1 MKINRPKY
9 IEQLLN
15 ARENG
20 LIKIVTGM
28 RRCGKSYL
36 LSNLFVDA
44 LKQYGVNE
52 EEILFVNMDSLRS
65 RKYRNPE
72 HLLDTIELFCNVSD
86 KMHYVII
93 DEVQM
98 VEDFTE
104 LLNSLLHIPN
114 LDVYVTGSNSRF
126 LSTDIATEFRGRS
139 YEIHLFPLSFAD
151 YLSSTDGD
159 LGKAWDYY
167 KQYGGLPALVS
178 MNTEERIAYLKQL
191 STTLYLRDIVERH
204 NVENTSELRELIR
217 VLASSVGSLT
227 NATNLS
233 NTFASKKRL
242 SLSDNTVSKYIK
254 YFEEA
259 FLIEKSVRYDIRGKQ
274 YIGAQAKYYFQDVG
288 IRNALLSFRQ
298 SDDGHVMENVVYN
311 ELCSRGY
318 SVDVGN
324 VIVRPQG
331 MPRQTLEVDF
341 VANKGSKRYYIQSA
355 YQMLTDEKIAQEKRS
370 LLHIND
376 SFKKIVLTMGFQSP
390 RHDEDGIVTMGLYQF
405 LSDPDSLDR

>member
-355 YQMLTDEKIAQEKRS
+355 YQMLTDEKSHKKSGLCCTLTIPSKR
-370 LLHIND
+370 
-376 SFKKIVLTMGFQSP
+376 
-390 RHDEDGIVTMGLYQF
+390 
-405 LSDPDSLDR
+405 

>member
-390 RHDEDGIVTMGLYQF
+390 RQDEDGIVTMGLYQF

>member
-15 ARENG
+15 ARGNG

-242 SLSDNTVSKYIK
+242 SLSDNTISKYIK

>member
-298 SDDGHVMENVVYN
+298 SDDGHVMENVIYN

>member
-1 MKINRPKY
+1 M
-9 IEQLLN
+9 N

-20 LIKIVTGM
+20 LIKVVTGI

-36 LSNLFVDA
+36 LSDLFVDE
-44 LKQYGVNE
+44 LKQSDVE
-52 EEILFVNMDSLRS
+52 ENDIMFVNMDNIRS
-65 RKYRNPE
+65 RKFRNPE
-72 HLLDTIELFCNVSD
+72 TLLDAIESFCNLSD
-86 KMHYVII
+86 RMHYVII

-139 YEIHLFPLSFAD
+139 YEIHLLPLSFAE
-151 YLSSTDGD
+151 YLSSTDGNLD
-159 LGKAWDYY
+159 EAWDYY
-167 KQYGGLPALVS
+167 KQYGGLPAIVS
-178 MNTEERIAYLKQL
+178 MNADERLSYLKQL
-191 STTLYLRDIVERH
+191 STTVYLRDIVERY
-204 NVENTSELRELIR
+204 NVENTAELRELIR

-227 NATNLS
+227 NATNLA
-233 NTFASKKRL
+233 NAFKSKKRM
-242 SLSDNTVSKYIK
+242 SLSDNTISKYIK
-254 YFEEA
+254 YFEES
-259 FLIEKSVRYDIRGKQ
+259 FLVEKSVRYDIRGKQ
-274 YIGAQAKYYFQDVG
+274 YIGAQSKYYFQDVG

-311 ELCSRGY
+311 ELRSRGY

-324 VIVRPQG
+324 VIIRPQG
-331 MPRQTLEVDF
+331 EPRQTLEVDF
-341 VANKGSKRYYIQSA
+341 VANKGGRRYYIQSA
-355 YQMLTDEKIAQEKRS
+355 YQMLTDEKAVQEKRS

-376 SFKKIVLTMGFQSP
+376 SFKKIVLSMGYQSV

-405 LSDPDSLDR
+405 LSDPASLDR

>member
-242 SLSDNTVSKYIK
+242 SLSDNTISKYIK

>member
-242 SLSDNTVSKYIK
+242 SLSDNTISKYIK

-390 RHDEDGIVTMGLYQF
+390 RQDEDGIVTMGLYQF